1 MSSLYL
7 EPKVNMDTVD
17 LLDPSESLDR
27 KVNQEEW
34 VRQEDQEE
42 ADQEQ
47 KVSKASLDCLVTKE
61 LQEGKEI
68 LEEEEDPDQKVS
80 VDRLETQREAQQSQ
94 AITLF
99 VTHKMQILPR
109 RVVLATTSNCGK
121 VTRFT
126 SPVVMA

>member
-1 MSSLYL
+1 M
-7 EPKVNMDTVD
+7 VTVD
-17 LLDPSESLDR
+17 QQDPSESLDR
-27 KVNQEEW
+27 KVNREEW

-42 ADQEQ
+42 AVQEQ
-47 KVSKASLDCLVTKE
+47 KASKASLDCLVTKE

-68 LEEEEDPDQKVS
+68 LEDEEDPDQKVS

-94 AITLF
+94 DITLS

-121 VTRFT
+121 DTRST